1 MNHDSCKAALIESR
15 NKNVELVF
23 LSSPVMGL
31 PISASAFISS
41 CVFVLHSGGGG
52 FLISKHRQR
61 DARGSPALHHHRG
74 QHVPIV

>member
-15 NKNVELVF
+15 NKNVELVEFTCDGFTRLSVCIYQF
-23 LSSPVMGL
+23 L
-31 PISASAFISS
+31 
-41 CVFVLHSGGGG
+41 LHSGGGG